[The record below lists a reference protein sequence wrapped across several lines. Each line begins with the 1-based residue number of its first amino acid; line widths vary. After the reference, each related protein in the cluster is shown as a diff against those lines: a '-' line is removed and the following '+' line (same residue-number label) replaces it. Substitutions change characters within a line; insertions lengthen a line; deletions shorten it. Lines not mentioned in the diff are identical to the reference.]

1 MLGEGRTINVT
12 GNACYIEYVEN
23 CYVNGIAKKKNDD
36 DPAARMSD
44 ELKGERGLAVLKNLQ
59 KHGLLDENFYPMELS
74 NSESAV
80 LAYQIAITLGI
91 NEMWKVFSD
100 LWNITPN
107 ALEGGCRQRGHGDEH
122 QETAGHHSA
131 VGSHQG
137 IMVVEFHHQQGRENG
152 EGELHPNVSY

>member
-107 ALEGGCRQRGHGDEH
+107 ALRAAYNRGMEQKKTMKFLNEITPLLNDS
-122 QETAGHHSA
+122 TST
-131 VGSHQG
+131 
-137 IMVVEFHHQQGRENG
+137 RT
-152 EGELHPNVSY
+152 

>member
-44 ELKGERGLAVLKNLQ
+44 ELKGGEGLAVLKNLQ

-107 ALEGGCRQRGHGDEH
+107 ALRAAYNRGMEQKKTMKFLDEI
-122 QETAGHHSA
+122 TPLLNDST
-131 VGSHQG
+131 ST
-137 IMVVEFHHQQGRENG
+137 RT
-152 EGELHPNVSY
+152 

>member
-59 KHGLLDENFYPMELS
+59 KHGLLDEDFYPMELS

-107 ALEGGCRQRGHGDEH
+107 ALRAAYNRGMEQKKTMKFLDEI
-122 QETAGHHSA
+122 TPLLN
-131 VGSHQG
+131 GSTST
-137 IMVVEFHHQQGRENG
+137 RT
-152 EGELHPNVSY
+152 

>member
-1 MLGEGRTINVT
+1 MLGEGRTINVS

-23 CYVNGIAKKKNDD
+23 WYMNGSSKKKNDD
-36 DPAARMSD
+36 DPAARMTD
-44 ELKGERGLAVLKNLQ
+44 ELKGEKGLAILKNLQ
-59 KHGLLDENFYPMELS
+59 MHGVLDENFYPLELS

-107 ALEGGCRQRGHGDEH
+107 ALRAAYNRGMDQKKTRKFLEKLPPSLKDS
-122 QETAGHHSA
+122 TST
-131 VGSHQG
+131 
-137 IMVVEFHHQQGRENG
+137 RT
-152 EGELHPNVSY
+152 

>member
-44 ELKGERGLAVLKNLQ
+44 ELKGEEGLAVLKNLQ
-59 KHGLLDENFYPMELS
+59 NHGLLDKNFYPLDLS
-74 NSESAV
+74 SSESAV

-107 ALEGGCRQRGHGDEH
+107 ALRAAYNRGMEQKKTIKFLDEI
-122 QETAGHHSA
+122 SPLLN
-131 VGSHQG
+131 GSTST
-137 IMVVEFHHQQGRENG
+137 RT
-152 EGELHPNVSY
+152 

>member
-74 NSESAV
+74 NSESAI

-107 ALEGGCRQRGHGDEH
+107 ALRAAYNRGMEQKKTIKFLDEI
-122 QETAGHHSA
+122 TPLLNDST
-131 VGSHQG
+131 ST
-137 IMVVEFHHQQGRENG
+137 RT
-152 EGELHPNVSY
+152 

>member
-59 KHGLLDENFYPMELS
+59 KHGLLDEDFYPMELS

-107 ALEGGCRQRGHGDEH
+107 ALRAAYNRGMEQKKTMKFLDEI
-122 QETAGHHSA
+122 TPLLNDST
-131 VGSHQG
+131 ST
-137 IMVVEFHHQQGRENG
+137 RT
-152 EGELHPNVSY
+152 

>member
-100 LWNITPN
+100 LWNISPN
-107 ALEGGCRQRGHGDEH
+107 ALRAAYNRGMEQKKTIKFLDEI
-122 QETAGHHSA
+122 TPLLK
-131 VGSHQG
+131 V
-137 IMVVEFHHQQGRENG
+137 
-152 EGELHPNVSY
+152 

>member
-23 CYVNGIAKKKNDD
+23 CYVNGITKKKNDD

-59 KHGLLDENFYPMELS
+59 KHGLLDENFYPLDLS
-74 NSESAV
+74 SSESAV
-80 LAYQIAITLGI
+80 LAYQIAIALDI
-91 NEMWKVFSD
+91 KEMWKVFSD

-107 ALEGGCRQRGHGDEH
+107 ALRAAYNRGMEQKKTIKFLDEI
-122 QETAGHHSA
+122 TPLLN
-131 VGSHQG
+131 GSTST
-137 IMVVEFHHQQGRENG
+137 RT
-152 EGELHPNVSY
+152 

>member
-107 ALEGGCRQRGHGDEH
+107 ALRAAYNRGME
-122 QETAGHHSA
+122 QKKT
-131 VGSHQG
+131 
-137 IMVVEFHHQQGRENG
+137 IEFLDKITPLLNDSTSTRT
-152 EGELHPNVSY
+152 

>member
-59 KHGLLDENFYPMELS
+59 KHGLLDE
-74 NSESAV
+74 
-80 LAYQIAITLGI
+80 
-91 NEMWKVFSD
+91 D
-100 LWNITPN
+100 LPKRRTMTI
-107 ALEGGCRQRGHGDEH
+107 LRHVCR
-122 QETAGHHSA
+122 
-131 VGSHQG
+131 
-137 IMVVEFHHQQGRENG
+137 MN
-152 EGELHPNVSY
+152 

>member
-23 CYVNGIAKKKNDD
+23 CYVNGIAKKKNHD

-107 ALEGGCRQRGHGDEH
+107 ALRAAYNRGMEQKKTIKFLDEI
-122 QETAGHHSA
+122 TPLLNDST
-131 VGSHQG
+131 ST
-137 IMVVEFHHQQGRENG
+137 RT
-152 EGELHPNVSY
+152 

>member
-12 GNACYIEYVEN
+12 GNACYIGYVEN

-107 ALEGGCRQRGHGDEH
+107 ALRAAYNRGMEQKKTIKFLDKI
-122 QETAGHHSA
+122 SPLLN
-131 VGSHQG
+131 GSTST
-137 IMVVEFHHQQGRENG
+137 RT
-152 EGELHPNVSY
+152 

>member
-44 ELKGERGLAVLKNLQ
+44 ELKGGEGLAVLKNLQ

-100 LWNITPN
+100 LWNISPN
-107 ALEGGCRQRGHGDEH
+107 ALRAAYNRGMEQKKTIKFLDEI
-122 QETAGHHSA
+122 SPLLN
-131 VGSHQG
+131 GSTST
-137 IMVVEFHHQQGRENG
+137 RT
-152 EGELHPNVSY
+152 

>member
-23 CYVNGIAKKKNDD
+23 YSENGIAKKKNDD

-44 ELKGERGLAVLKNLQ
+44 ELKGEKGMAVLKNLQ
-59 KHGLLDENFYPMELS
+59 KHGLLDENFYPLELS

-80 LAYQIAITLGI
+80 LAYQIAIVLDI
-91 NEMWKVFSD
+91 KEMWKVFSD

-107 ALEGGCRQRGHGDEH
+107 ALRAAYNRGMEQKKTMKFLDEI
-122 QETAGHHSA
+122 TPLLNDST
-131 VGSHQG
+131 ST
-137 IMVVEFHHQQGRENG
+137 RT
-152 EGELHPNVSY
+152 

>member
-44 ELKGERGLAVLKNLQ
+44 DLKGERGLAVLKNLQ

-107 ALEGGCRQRGHGDEH
+107 ALRAAYNRGMEQKKTMKFLDEI
-122 QETAGHHSA
+122 TPLLNDST
-131 VGSHQG
+131 ST
-137 IMVVEFHHQQGRENG
+137 RT
-152 EGELHPNVSY
+152 